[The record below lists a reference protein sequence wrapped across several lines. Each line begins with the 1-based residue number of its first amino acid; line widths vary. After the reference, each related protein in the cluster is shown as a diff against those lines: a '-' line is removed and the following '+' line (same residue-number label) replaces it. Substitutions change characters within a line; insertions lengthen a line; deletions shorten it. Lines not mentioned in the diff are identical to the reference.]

1 MDKIF
6 CFGAG
11 LVLGAVGMLAL
22 CKILDD
28 DDSQLT
34 ELMDSLTNDE
44 EENEKDEGFV
54 AVKDGDLGKSF

>member
-11 LVLGAVGMLAL
+11 VVLGAAGMLAL
-22 CKILDD
+22 CKILD

>member
-11 LVLGAVGMLAL
+11 LVLGAAGMLAL

-34 ELMDSLTNDE
+34 ELMDSLTKDE